1 MEAALEEKVYSAKD
15 IAYMLGKPEKAG
27 KDWKCRCPA
36 HDDRDPSLSLCDG
49 DDGKL
54 IAHCYAGC
62 SWEDIKKALEREG
75 INYNRGRNYHKK
87 VLPFRSFGKDRILEV
102 GAKLSGGTI
111 IVRYDYTTE
120 EGDYL
125 YSKYRLRMP
134 DGSRRFSILPKR
146 ENRTNKDDVL
156 YNLPD
161 IKRARENG
169 LTVYLCEGE
178 KDAESVAA
186 LGLVSSTPPHGAGK
200 NEDPGKK
207 WKDSYTESLRSLNVV
222 VFADNDEPGINFAQA
237 VAARLRGVA
246 SSVKVVEFPELQFP
260 QKDVTDYLQSHGR
273 DELLAKVESSPL
285 FVLPQDVKQ
294 FDLDEFGNGQR
305 FAYHSNGWT
314 KYCSSLG
321 EWLSFNSKVWKV
333 DTVLS
338 ERLAKEVINLIHKES
353 IFHPSEK
360 QQKSFQ
366 SFISKTKK
374 WNGILHT
381 LNCARSER
389 GMQVEAAELDVHPSI
404 SGKSL
409 FNANNGTIDLRT
421 GTLKPFNKDDYLTK
435 ISPVDFIPGSQAP
448 RWGQFLR
455 EIFNGDEELIEW
467 LQCFLG
473 YVMTG
478 ESCLRV
484 FAVLHGPGRN
494 GKSTMVETVSR
505 IFGEDYAKGLPTQS
519 LYAKKEE
526 KETAPEL
533 TRMIGARLGYASE
546 GKENEKLNTG
556 MIKRFSGDE
565 KITARGL
572 YSNPVDFQ
580 PQFTVLFS
588 TNHKPKIDDTTNSI
602 WDRTRLI
609 PFTKRFTDAEV
620 DPSLRKKFLAESSG
634 ILNWLVEGAVKFYQ
648 NGMRLPEC
656 AAVTKATQDYRSD
669 EDKVQSFLAEKCE
682 LGRDYRV
689 QVGALYKAFEQ
700 WSLAELGGVDWKS
713 HTFRQKIV
721 EKGYSIQPGGQNKK
735 FFSGIRLK
743 EEDAIEEV
751 SF

>member
-1 MEAALEEKVYSAKD
+1 MEAVLEERVYSAEE
-15 IAYMLGKPEKAG
+15 IASILGKRERSG

-36 HDDRDPSLSLCDG
+36 HEDKNPSLSLRDG

-54 IAHCYAGC
+54 VAHCYAGC
-62 SWEDIKKALEREG
+62 SWEQIAKELEKQG
-75 INYNRGRNYHKK
+75 INYNRGRSYQRK
-87 VLPFRSFGKDRILEV
+87 VIPFRSSDKNRILEV
-102 GAKLSGGTI
+102 GEKIRNLP
-111 IVRYDYTTE
+111 IVARYDYPSE
-120 EGDYL
+120 EGEYL
-125 YSKYRLRMP
+125 YSKYKLIEA
-134 DGSRRFSILPKR
+134 DGEKSFSILPTKVPP
-146 ENRTNKDDVL
+146 VL

-186 LGLVSSTPPHGAGK
+186 LGLVSTTAPHGAGK
-200 NEDPGKK
+200 NEDPGRK
-207 WKDSYTESLRSLNVV
+207 WKDSYTESLRGLDVV
-222 VFADNDEPGINFAQA
+222 IFADNDEPGVNFAQA
-237 VAARLRGVA
+237 VAARLRGAA
-246 SSVKVVEFPELQFP
+246 SSVKVVEFPELLP
-260 QKDVTDYLQSHGR
+260 KGDVTDYLQSHSVE
-273 DELLAKVESSPL
+273 ELLAKVEATPL
-285 FVLPQDVKQ
+285 FVLPQDIKQ

-305 FAYHSNGWT
+305 FAYYSNGRT
-314 KYCSSLG
+314 KYCSSLK
-321 EWLSFNSKVWKV
+321 EWLSFNGKVWKV

-338 ERLAKEVINLIHKES
+338 ERLAKEVINLIPKES

-360 QQKSFQ
+360 QQKTFESFTAK
-366 SFISKTKK
+366 SKK
-374 WNGILHT
+374 WNGIIHT

-389 GMQVEAAELDVHPSI
+389 GMQVEAADLDPHPSI

-421 GTLKPFNKDDYLTK
+421 GTLRPFSKEDYLTK
-435 ISPVDFIPGSQAP
+435 ISPVDFIPGAKAP
-448 RWGQFLR
+448 RWEQFLG
-455 EIFNGDEELIEW
+455 EIFNGDEELVEW

-478 ESCLRV
+478 ESCLRL
-484 FAVLHGPGRN
+484 FAVLHGSGRN
-494 GKSTMVETVSR
+494 GKSTLVETVSR
-505 IFGEDYAKGLPTQS
+505 IFGDDYAKGLPTQS
-519 LYAKKEE
+519 LYAKREE

-556 MIKRFSGDE
+556 VVKRFTGDE
-565 KITARGL
+565 KMTARGL
-572 YSNPVDFQ
+572 YSAPIDFQ

-609 PFTKRFTDAEV
+609 PFTRRFTDAEV

-648 NGMRLPEC
+648 NSMKLPEC
-656 AAVTKATQDYRSD
+656 AAVTQATQDYRSD
-669 EDKVQSFLAEKCE
+669 EDKVQSFLAERCE

-689 QVGALYKAFEQ
+689 QVGTLHDAFKL
-700 WSLAELGGVDWKS
+700 WSQAEHGGIEVNV
-713 HTFRQKIV
+713 HTFRQKIL
-721 EKGYSIQPGGQNKK
+721 EKGYSVIPGGQRRK
-735 FFSGIRLK
+735 FFTGIRLR
-743 EEDAIEEV
+743 EEDDAIEEV
-751 SF
+751 NI